1 MEKLYSDFLENNKK
15 WAQAQVDRD
24 PTFFE
29 ELSKIQNPPLFWIG
43 CADSRVPANQII
55 GAQPGD
61 VFVHRNIANMVVHSD
76 MNMLSVLDYA
86 VTVLN
91 VKHVVVCGHYGC
103 GGVATAMSNKHV
115 GIVDNWIAHIKDSY
129 RFHKKELDAIADYQQ
144 RYDRFVE
151 LNVKEQV
158 FNLAETYIVQ
168 KAWSEGIP
176 LHIHGW
182 AYSLKTGLIND
193 LNCTIKNN
201 EMLQEVDRLDI

>member
-1 MEKLYSDFLENNKK
+1 MEKFYSQLLENNKE
-15 WAQAQVDRD
+15 WARATVEKD

-29 ELSKIQNPPLFWIG
+29 ELSKIQNPPVFWIG
-43 CADSRVPANQII
+43 CADSRVPANQIV
-55 GAQPGD
+55 GAKPGD

-86 VTVLN
+86 VTVLK

-115 GIVDNWIAHIKDSY
+115 GIVDNWISHIKDSY
-129 RFHKKELDAIADYQQ
+129 RFHKKELDAIEDYQA

-158 FNLAETYIVQ
+158 LNLAETFIIQ
-168 KAWSEGIP
+168 KAWSEGVP
-176 LHIHGW
+176 VHIHGW
-182 AYSLKTGLIND
+182 AYSLTTGLVND
-193 LNCTIKNN
+193 LDCTIKNN
-201 EMLQEVDRLDI
+201 EMLRELDRFDI